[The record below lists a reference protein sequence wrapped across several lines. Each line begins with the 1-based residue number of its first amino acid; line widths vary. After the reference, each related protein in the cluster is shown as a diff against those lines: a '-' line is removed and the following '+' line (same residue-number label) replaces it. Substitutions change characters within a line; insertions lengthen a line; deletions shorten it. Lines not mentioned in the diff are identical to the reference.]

1 MKASIS
7 ERRLGKFS
15 ITRNVIYDNPELV
28 KRIMGECIIVNATM
42 KWHTDAI
49 HYVAISDHF
58 AVVQEDYEEIPIY
71 SIQCE
76 TEYDDNGMVI
86 NIDWKFV

>member
-1 MKASIS
+1 
-7 ERRLGKFS
+7 
-15 ITRNVIYDNPELV
+15 
-28 KRIMGECIIVNATM
+28 M

-58 AVVQEDYEEIPIY
+58 AVVEEGDREIPIY

-76 TEYDDNGMVI
+76 TEYDDTGMIV
-86 NIDWKFV
+86 NIDWKFTGV